1 MIKSNNYL
9 PSDYFSEKYP
19 VSIKGIIIL
28 NKQIVLLK
36 NEREEWELPG
46 GKLEANETLESCL
59 MREIKEELSIEVTVK
74 HIVDAW
80 LYKIGGK
87 VNVLIV
93 SYYCD
98 ISETH
103 ARHIK
108 LSPEHKEANQFNFH
122 QIKGLNMPR
131 GYKNSIF
138 AVKKY
143 FI

>member
-1 MIKSNNYL
+1 MNFPDHYV
-9 PSDYFSEKYP
+9 PGDYFSKKYP
-19 VSIKGIIIL
+19 VSIKGIIIF

-46 GKLEANETLESCL
+46 GKLEEDETVEACL
-59 MREIKEELSIEVTVK
+59 VREIKEELSIEVAVK

-80 LYKIGGK
+80 LYNIGGK
-87 VNVLIV
+87 VQVFIV

-98 ISETH
+98 VSETQ

-108 LSPEHKEANQFNFH
+108 LSPEHKDVGWFNFH
-122 QIKGLNMPR
+122 QIKNLNMPK
-131 GYKNSIF
+131 GYKNSIS
-138 AVKKY
+138 AVKKH